1 MKKSVLL
8 IFLGFML
15 VVNGLNAIDDEE
27 MSLQEK
33 IEMKVRSMRESG
45 ASEALVEKV
54 TQDMI
59 AGSRQIQ
66 QKPLNLFFD
75 VQGLEGA
82 SNTFYGSGA
91 GANLVSGT
99 YDTFLGAAAGYNTV
113 SGNRNNFFGF
123 AAGYANTTGSQN
135 NFFGQGAGYSNVGGC
150 FNNFQGYAAGYY
162 NTSGQYNC
170 FIGYSA
176 GIMNTVGAYN
186 TFIGSNAGYSG
197 INGGSNVFIGN
208 QAGYSNVSGD
218 FNVLIGN
225 VAGSSSTG
233 NYNTNIGH
241 RAGELNTGIQNV
253 FIGDWAGRNN
263 TTGSSNIFIG
273 NEAGSGTVGNDMLII
288 DNTSTANPLIFGN
301 FSTNRVGINNGSPGW
316 MFVVGTAN
324 AYCNGGA
331 WVDGSSREVKENIE
345 ALTSTEALQAFAK
358 LEPVKYNYKE
368 EKEEPR
374 LGFIAEDVPE
384 LVAEKGR
391 KGLSPMDMV
400 AVLTKVVQEQ
410 QKTLQEQQKTLT
422 ELQEQIAKMKK

>member
-33 IEMKVRSMRESG
+33 IEKTVRSMRESG
-45 ASEALVEKV
+45 VSEALVEKV
-54 TQDMI
+54 TQDII

-66 QKPLNLFFD
+66 QIPQTLFFEL
-75 VQGLEGA
+75 QGLEGT

-162 NTSGQYNC
+162 NTSGQSNC

-176 GIMNTVGAYN
+176 GLNNISGSDNT
-186 TFIGSNAGYSG
+186 
-197 INGGSNVFIGN
+197 FIGN
-208 QAGYSNVSGD
+208 QAGYSNSIGYY
-218 FNVLIGN
+218 NVMIGS
-225 VAGSSSTG
+225 VAGRLSSTG
-233 NYNTNIGH
+233 SYNTMIGY
-241 RAGELNTGIQNV
+241 RAGELNTGFNNV
-253 FIGDWAGRNN
+253 FIGDWCGQSN
-263 TTGSSNIFIG
+263 TGYGNVFIG
-273 NEAGSGTVGNDMLII
+273 SYAGQSKAGSNMLII
-288 DNTSTANPLIFGN
+288 DNAGNADPLIFGN
-301 FSTNRVGINNGSPGW
+301 FSSDRVGINNSAPGS
-316 MFVVGTAN
+316 MFVVGTGG
-324 AYCNGGA
+324 AYCNGTT
-331 WVDGSSREVKENIE
+331 WVNGSSREYKENIE
-345 ALTSTEALQAFAK
+345 ALTSAEALQTFAK
-358 LEPVKYNYKE
+358 LEPVKFNYKQD
-368 EKEEPR
+368 KEDPC

-384 LVAEKGR
+384 LVATKDR
-391 KGLSPMDMV
+391 KGLNPMDMV

-410 QKTLQEQQKTLT
+410 QKTQQEQQKMLT

>member
-15 VVNGLNAIDDEE
+15 VVSGLNAIDDEE

-45 ASEALVEKV
+45 VSEALVEKV

-91 GANLVSGT
+91 GERIGSGT
-99 YDTFLGAAAGYNTV
+99 FDTFLGANAGAFTV
-113 SGNRNNFFGF
+113 SGNRNNFFGY
-123 AAGYANTTGSQN
+123 AAGYYNTTGSQN

-176 GIMNTVGAYN
+176 GILNTTGGYN
-186 TFIGSNAGYSG
+186 TFIGSNAGYS
-197 INGGSNVFIGN
+197 STSASRNV
-208 QAGYSNVSGD
+208 
-218 FNVLIGN
+218 
-225 VAGSSSTG
+225 
-233 NYNTNIGH
+233 
-241 RAGELNTGIQNV
+241 
-253 FIGDWAGRNN
+253 
-263 TTGSSNIFIG
+263 FIG
-273 NEAGSGTVGNDMLII
+273 NEAGYYTGSGDWNTYVGNYAGNANVSGNYNTCIGHRAGQENTGSENVFIGDYAGHSTTTGSGNVFIGNMAGDWVSAVNNTLVI
-288 DNTSTANPLIFGN
+288 DNSSTGTPLIYGN
-301 FSTNRVGINNGSPGW
+301 FTSDRVGINNSAPGS
-316 MFVVGTAN
+316 MFVVGTGG
-324 AYCNGGA
+324 AYCNGTT
-331 WVDGSSREVKENIE
+331 WVNGSSREYKENIE
-345 ALTSTEALQAFAK
+345 ALTSAEALQTFAK
-358 LEPVKYNYKE
+358 LEPVKFNYKQD
-368 EKEEPR
+368 KEDPC

-384 LVAEKGR
+384 LVATKDR

-410 QKTLQEQQKTLT
+410 QKTLI